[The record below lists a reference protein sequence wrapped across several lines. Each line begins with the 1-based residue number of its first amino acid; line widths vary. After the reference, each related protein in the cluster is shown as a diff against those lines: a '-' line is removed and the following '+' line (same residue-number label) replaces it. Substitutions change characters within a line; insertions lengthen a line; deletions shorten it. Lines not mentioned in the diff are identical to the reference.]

1 MGSGMEGAETK
12 TAGAPTDRLGK
23 TMFNKIGGQAV
34 IEGVMMRA
42 PGVVA
47 TAVRRPDGSIAI
59 RRREFRSVVE
69 KFRFLR
75 LPILRGA
82 VVLVESLGLGMS
94 ALMWSAEEAADEPD
108 KKKRDEKE
116 NGKGGGKEGGHG
128 WTLWLTLVL
137 SLAIGIGF
145 FFYLPLLVTEWLGV
159 EGGVAFNLVDGVIR
173 LLFLLAYVK
182 AISLWG
188 EMRRVLAY
196 HGAEH
201 KSIYNLESGLD
212 LAVGN
217 AQGFTTLHPRC
228 GTSFLF
234 IVMMTSVI
242 VFCFLGRPDSIQD
255 RLLRLAFV
263 PVVGGISYEFLKI
276 SGKWADRRWMKPF
289 IRPGLFLQ
297 TMTTREPDDDQ
308 VEVAL
313 TAMRSALGDR
323 VDDRE
328 GILSDVG

>member
-1 MGSGMEGAETK
+1 MESPEAKTSGATN
-12 TAGAPTDRLGK
+12 DRLGK

-42 PGVVA
+42 PGTVA
-47 TAVRRPDGSIAI
+47 TAVRRPDGTIAV
-59 RRREFRSVVE
+59 RRRDFKSVIE
-69 KFRFLR
+69 KVRILRF
-75 LPILRGA
+75 PVLRGA

-94 ALMWSAEEAADEPD
+94 ALLWSAEEASEET
-108 KKKRDEKE
+108 EKE
-116 NGKGGGKEGGHG
+116 KEGKKAPKEGKKEGGIR
-128 WTLWLTLVL
+128 WALWLTLAL

-145 FFYLPLLVTEWLGV
+145 FFYLPLLITERIGV
-159 EGGVAFNLVDGVIR
+159 EGGVAFNLVDGLIR

-182 AISLWG
+182 GISLWG

-212 LAVGN
+212 LAVAN

-234 IVMMTSVI
+234 IVMMTSVL
-242 VFCFLGRPDSIQD
+242 VFCFLGRPDSIPD

-263 PVVGGISYEFLKI
+263 PVIGGISYEFLKI
-276 SGKWADRRWMKPF
+276 SGKWADRPWMKPI

-297 TMTTREPDDDQ
+297 TMTTREPDDAQ

-313 TAMRSALGDR
+313 TAMRAALGDR
-323 VDDRE
+323 LGDRE
-328 GILSDVG
+328 ELLGDAG